1 MSTRGLLEALCSAV
15 LFCGAGWAA
24 AEEPGTP
31 QSDELRPKPW
41 GTGATY
47 YYQTQ
52 PYGLESLKLGL
63 PPGVPAIDPA
73 VTKGL
78 DVRNT
83 TETELLTVDY
93 WVLPFLN
100 LQALVGRIE
109 TETKV
114 PLSTVNIGIPLGDL
128 DVKAKGMLYGG
139 GVTLAYG
146 THRFFG
152 TLTGQ
157 YTAAILDEEGASA
170 TALVV
175 SPRLGAVVLKRATI
189 YVGAMYQRP
198 SEEHSGKYDVPPLGS
213 VDYSVKLTSADK
225 WSGLAGATFAI
236 TPHWLLTA
244 EGGFGK
250 RHSLLTHLDYRW

>member
-1 MSTRGLLEALCSAV
+1 V
-15 LFCGAGWAA
+15 A
-24 AEEPGTP
+24 AEEAASAAPEP
-31 QSDELRPKPW
+31 PRPKPW
-41 GTGATY
+41 GVGATY

-52 PYGLESLKLGL
+52 PYGLDSLTLGL
-63 PPGVPAIDPA
+63 PPGVPQIDPA
-73 VTKGL
+73 VTEGL

-83 TETELLTVDY
+83 TETEVLTFDY
-93 WVLPFLN
+93 WVLSFLN

-114 PLSTVNIGIPLGDL
+114 PLSTVNIGIPLADL
-128 DVKAKGMLYGG
+128 NVQAKGMVYGG

-146 THRFFG
+146 TDRIFG

-157 YTAAILDEEGASA
+157 YTAAVLDEEGASA
-170 TALVV
+170 TALVLT
-175 SPRLGAVVLKRATI
+175 PRLGVVVHRKATL

-198 SEEHSGKYDVPPLGS
+198 SEKHSGQYSVPPFGS
-213 VDYSVKLTSADK
+213 VEYSVKLTSSNK
-225 WSGLAGATFAI
+225 WSGLVGATLGI

-250 RHSLLTHLDYRW
+250 RHTLLTHLDYRW

>member
-1 MSTRGLLEALCSAV
+1 MSTRGLLGAMCCAALVCA
-15 LFCGAGWAA
+15 AGWAA

-31 QSDELRPKPW
+31 TSEPSRPKPW
-41 GTGATY
+41 GVGVTY

-52 PYGLESLKLGL
+52 PYGLKSLTLGL
-63 PPGVPAIDPA
+63 PPGVPAIDPS

-83 TETELLTVDY
+83 TETELVTLDY

-100 LQALVGRIE
+100 LQALVGRID

-114 PLSTVNIGIPLGDL
+114 RLSTVNIGIPLADL
-128 DVKAKGMLYGG
+128 NVTAKGMVYGG
-139 GVTLAYG
+139 GATLAYG
-146 THRFFG
+146 THRVFG

-157 YTAAILDEEGASA
+157 YTAAILNEEGASV

-175 SPRLGAVVLKRATI
+175 TPRVGVVVLRKATL

-198 SEEHSGKYDVPPLGS
+198 SEKHAGKYDVPPLGS
-213 VDYSVKLTSADK
+213 VDYSVKLASSDK
-225 WSGLAGATFAI
+225 WSGLAGANIAI
-236 TPHWLLTA
+236 TPHWVLTA

-250 RHSLLTHLDYRW
+250 RHALLTHLDYRW